1 MEIDLYPW
9 DAGTD
14 SGITYMVS
22 ILDGDFLIMSQ
33 FSDRAIENVLLP
45 MVFWMLLLLLL
56 LLLLFCCFVVGGV
69 FFFFFSFV
77 IVFVL
82 FVYLFCRYRD

>member
-22 ILDGDFLIMSQ
+22 LLDGNFLIVSQ

-45 MVFWMLLLLLL
+45 TFFVC
-56 LLLLFCCFVVGGV
+56 LFFVCV
-69 FFFFFSFV
+69 FFWGEFACL
-77 IVFVL
+77 FVL
-82 FVYLFCRYRD
+82 